1 MTGGTYRYRA
11 RNLSGQLLTGK
22 VEADSPQE
30 AITLLR
36 KKNLFVVQLT
46 PVSTWTF
53 DFGRIFKKKISVR
66 DLAVFCRQ
74 FATMVAAGIPLLK
87 CLTILAEQTEN
98 KKLCAIIREVAVQI
112 EKGKSMSESFRSYRE
127 DLPEIFINMLAAG
140 EVSGNIEQTL
150 ERLAVHFEK
159 EHELREK
166 IRSAM
171 SYPAFI
177 SGMAFLSVV
186 VLITTVVPIFADIF
200 AQSGTPLP
208 ISTRI
213 LLGISTAITKYWY
226 LLLGGAAIL
235 FFGVKKWSATESGRR
250 VIDRLLLGIP
260 IVGPLVTKT
269 IVARFSRTLAT
280 LLQSGVPLLLSLE
293 TVGKVVENSIVAG
306 EIADAMQSVREGERM
321 APVLAKSKVF
331 PPMAVS
337 MIGIGEESGA
347 LDSMLEKLA
356 SFYEQEVDAVIS
368 RLSSIME
375 PLLIAGVGILVG
387 FIAISIYFPMFGL
400 AGALQGGG
408 AAGGMP

>member
-1 MTGGTYRYRA
+1 MAGVSYRYRA
-11 RNLSGQLLTGK
+11 RNLSGRLLNGK
-22 VEADSPQE
+22 IVADSPQE
-30 AITLLR
+30 AIALLR
-36 KKNLFVVQLT
+36 QKNLFVVQLT
-46 PVSTWTF
+46 PVSSWTF
-53 DFGRIFKKKISVR
+53 DFVRIFKKKISVR
-66 DLAVFCRQ
+66 HLAVFCRQ

-98 KKLCAIIREVAVQI
+98 KKLCTIIREIAVEI
-112 EKGKSMSESFRSYRE
+112 EKGKSMSESFRGYRE
-127 DLPEIFINMLAAG
+127 DLPEILINMLAAG
-140 EVSGNIEQTL
+140 EVSGNIEQAL

-166 IRSAM
+166 FRSAM
-171 SYPAFI
+171 SYPIFI

-186 VLITTVVPIFADIF
+186 VMITTVVPIFADIF

-208 ISTRI
+208 LSTRI

-235 FFGVKKWSATESGRR
+235 FFGLKRWSASESGRR
-250 VIDRLLLGIP
+250 VIDRLLLLIP
-260 IVGPLVTKT
+260 IVGPLMTKT

-293 TVGKVVENSIVAG
+293 TVGKMVGNTVMAG
-306 EIADAMQSVREGERM
+306 EIADAMHSVMEGERM
-321 APVLAKSKVF
+321 APVLARSKIF

-356 SFYEQEVDAVIS
+356 FYYEQEVDGVIS

>member
-1 MTGGTYRYRA
+1 MIRGRVLAGSRREA
-11 RNLSGQLLTGK
+11 IAFLRQRNLF
-22 VEADSPQE
+22 A
-30 AITLLR
+30 
-36 KKNLFVVQLT
+36 FQLT
-46 PVSTWTF
+46 PANGWPIELDRFLKRRVA
-53 DFGRIFKKKISVR
+53 VR

-74 FATMVAAGIPLLK
+74 FATMVAAGIPLLQ
-87 CLTILAEQTEN
+87 CLRTLAVQTEN
-98 KKLCAIIREVAVQI
+98 KRLRSIIAEVASDI
-112 EKGKSMSESFRSYRE
+112 EKGKSLSESLRGYKE
-127 DLPEIFINMLAAG
+127 ELPEIMINMLAAG
-140 EVSGNIEQTL
+140 ELSGNIEQTL

-177 SGMAFLSVV
+177 CGMAFLSVV

-208 ISTRI
+208 LSTRI
-213 LLGISTAITKYWY
+213 LLGISRAVTKYWY

-235 FFGVKKWSATESGRR
+235 FFGVRRWYAAEGGRR
-250 VIDRLLLGIP
+250 AIDRLLLRLP
-260 IVGPLVTKT
+260 IVGPLMAKT

-293 TVGKVVENSIVAG
+293 TVGNVVGNSVVAG
-306 EIADAMQSVREGERM
+306 EIADIMRGVKEGERI

-337 MIGIGEESGA
+337 VIGVGEESGA
-347 LDSMLEKLA
+347 LDKMLEKLA

-368 RLSSIME
+368 RLSSIVE
-375 PLLIAGVGILVG
+375 PLLIVGVGVLVG
-387 FIAISIYFPMFGL
+387 FIAVSIYFPMFGL
-400 AGALQGGG
+400 AGALQGGA
-408 AAGGMP
+408 AAGFP